1 MGLRKSVFGVASGLV
16 GLLRTR
22 LELLALEA
30 ADEKARLLK
39 LLGMAF
45 AALLFLTLAVLV
57 FTVSI
62 AVAFWPTE
70 NRYLALGLLAGLY
83 AVLGVGLLVAVRQ
96 ALLYGPPPFSATLE
110 ELGRDAELLER
121 VRDAQDEDPRRRGGL
136 SHDRCSPSIDRAV
149 RIESCCARAA
159 IERESWPRASPA
171 PAASWSRPRS
181 SRACCPGWHRA
192 MRHAGPCRP
201 SAWRAVIH
209 WSARRC
215 PPCSCGAASAF
226 AC

>member
-1 MGLRKSVFGVASGLV
+1 
-16 GLLRTR
+16 
-22 LELLALEA
+22 
-30 ADEKARLLK
+30 
-39 LLGMAF
+39 MAF

-136 SHDRCSPSIDRAV
+136 SHDQAFSVHRPRGAHRAA
-149 RIESCCARAA
+149 ARA
-159 IERESWPRASPA
+159 RGHRARIPGPGHRQRRPQA
-171 PAASWSRPRS
+171 GAGLAHQGPAAGLASSNASRW
-181 SRACCPGWHRA
+181 ALQAIGL
-192 MRHAGPCRP
+192 
-201 SAWRAVIH
+201 
-209 WSARRC
+209 ARRY
-215 PPCSCGAASAF
+215 PLVSSSLSAMFMRGGKRFRLLKVAAGALVGWQLWKTWQEASGKAPDER
-226 AC
+226 

>member
-1 MGLRKSVFGVASGLV
+1 MGLRKSVFGVASSVV

-57 FTVSI
+57 FTVTV

-70 NRYLALGLLAGLY
+70 DRYLALGLLAGFYGL
-83 AVLGVGLLVAVRQ
+83 VGVILLAMVRHGLV
-96 ALLYGPPPFSATLE
+96 YGAPPFAATLE

-121 VRDAQDEDPRRRGGL
+121 VRDAQDDDEGQARRREEG
-136 SHDRCSPSIDRAV
+136 
-149 RIESCCARAA
+149 
-159 IERESWPRASPA
+159 
-171 PAASWSRPRS
+171 
-181 SRACCPGWHRA
+181 
-192 MRHAGPCRP
+192 
-201 SAWRAVIH
+201 
-209 WSARRC
+209 
-215 PPCSCGAASAF
+215 
-226 AC
+226 

>member
-1 MGLRKSVFGVASGLV
+1 MGLRKSVFGVASSVV

-57 FTVSI
+57 FTVTV

-70 NRYLALGLLAGLY
+70 DRYLALGLLAGFYGL
-83 AVLGVGLLVAVRQ
+83 VGVALLVAVRRG
-96 ALLYGPPPFSATLE
+96 LVYGAPPFAATLE

-121 VRDAQDEDPRRRGGL
+121 VRDAQDDDEGQARRREEG
-136 SHDRCSPSIDRAV
+136 
-149 RIESCCARAA
+149 
-159 IERESWPRASPA
+159 
-171 PAASWSRPRS
+171 
-181 SRACCPGWHRA
+181 
-192 MRHAGPCRP
+192 
-201 SAWRAVIH
+201 
-209 WSARRC
+209 
-215 PPCSCGAASAF
+215 
-226 AC
+226 

>member
-83 AVLGVGLLVAVRQ
+83 AVL
-96 ALLYGPPPFSATLE
+96 
-110 ELGRDAELLER
+110 
-121 VRDAQDEDPRRRGGL
+121 
-136 SHDRCSPSIDRAV
+136 
-149 RIESCCARAA
+149 
-159 IERESWPRASPA
+159 
-171 PAASWSRPRS
+171 
-181 SRACCPGWHRA
+181 
-192 MRHAGPCRP
+192 
-201 SAWRAVIH
+201 
-209 WSARRC
+209 
-215 PPCSCGAASAF
+215 CGAAGRGQAG
-226 AC
+226 AALWPAAVLGHAGRAGPRRGTARARARRA

>member
-96 ALLYGPPPFSATLE
+96 ALLYGPPPFSPRWKSWAAT
-110 ELGRDAELLER
+110 RNCSSAC
-121 VRDAQDEDPRRRGGL
+121 ATRRTRT
-136 SHDRCSPSIDRAV
+136 RAV
-149 RIESCCARAA
+149 GED
-159 IERESWPRASPA
+159 
-171 PAASWSRPRS
+171 
-181 SRACCPGWHRA
+181 
-192 MRHAGPCRP
+192 
-201 SAWRAVIH
+201 
-209 WSARRC
+209 
-215 PPCSCGAASAF
+215 
-226 AC
+226 

>member
-1 MGLRKSVFGVASGLV
+1 MGLRKSVFGVASSLV

-57 FTVSI
+57 ATISI

-70 NRYLALGLLAGLY
+70 DRYLALGLLAAFYGIVGV
-83 AVLGVGLLVAVRQ
+83 VLLLVVRHG
-96 ALLYGPPPFSATLE
+96 LVYGAAPFSATLE

-121 VRDAQDEDPRRRGGL
+121 VRDAQSDDDAKARRREE
-136 SHDRCSPSIDRAV
+136 I
-149 RIESCCARAA
+149 
-159 IERESWPRASPA
+159 
-171 PAASWSRPRS
+171 
-181 SRACCPGWHRA
+181 
-192 MRHAGPCRP
+192 
-201 SAWRAVIH
+201 
-209 WSARRC
+209 
-215 PPCSCGAASAF
+215 
-226 AC
+226 

>member
-1 MGLRKSVFGVASGLV
+1 MGLRKSVFGVASSVV

-57 FTVSI
+57 FTVTV

-70 NRYLALGLLAGLY
+70 DRYLALGLLAGFYGL
-83 AVLGVGLLVAVRQ
+83 VGVALLVTVRHG
-96 ALLYGPPPFSATLE
+96 LVYGEPPFAATLE

-121 VRDAQDEDPRRRGGL
+121 VRDAHGDDEPPARRREE
-136 SHDRCSPSIDRAV
+136 D
-149 RIESCCARAA
+149 
-159 IERESWPRASPA
+159 
-171 PAASWSRPRS
+171 
-181 SRACCPGWHRA
+181 
-192 MRHAGPCRP
+192 
-201 SAWRAVIH
+201 
-209 WSARRC
+209 
-215 PPCSCGAASAF
+215 
-226 AC
+226 

>member
-83 AVLGVGLLVAVRQ
+83 AVLGVGLLIAVRQ

-121 VRDAQDEDPRRRGGL
+121 VRDAHDEDPRRRGE
-136 SHDRCSPSIDRAV
+136 D
-149 RIESCCARAA
+149 
-159 IERESWPRASPA
+159 
-171 PAASWSRPRS
+171 
-181 SRACCPGWHRA
+181 
-192 MRHAGPCRP
+192 
-201 SAWRAVIH
+201 
-209 WSARRC
+209 
-215 PPCSCGAASAF
+215 
-226 AC
+226 

>member
-1 MGLRKSVFGVASGLV
+1 MGLRKSVFGVASSVV

-57 FTVSI
+57 FTVTV

-70 NRYLALGLLAGLY
+70 DRYLALGLLAGFYGL
-83 AVLGVGLLVAVRQ
+83 VGVILLAMVRHGLV
-96 ALLYGPPPFSATLE
+96 YGAPPFAATLE

-121 VRDAQDEDPRRRGGL
+121 VRDAQDDDEAQARRREEG
-136 SHDRCSPSIDRAV
+136 
-149 RIESCCARAA
+149 
-159 IERESWPRASPA
+159 
-171 PAASWSRPRS
+171 
-181 SRACCPGWHRA
+181 
-192 MRHAGPCRP
+192 
-201 SAWRAVIH
+201 
-209 WSARRC
+209 
-215 PPCSCGAASAF
+215 
-226 AC
+226 